1 MIGPGK
7 YDAAITLIREH
18 CKLGNEFG
26 ILLIVVGPEDN
37 NGFAVQADYETTL
50 MIPEILDDVAATIR
64 KDMGRA

>member
-7 YDAAITLIREH
+7 YDAAITLIREQ

-26 ILLIVVGPEDN
+26 ILLIVVGPEGN

-50 MIPEILDDVAATIR
+50 AIPEILDEVAGLIR
-64 KDMGRA
+64 KDMGHA